1 MKRIALLLTLVS
13 FVFAGKGSLYSRYG
27 VGEINTFL
35 SGKNI
40 GMGSTGLAMF
50 GETHINLLNPAGT
63 SNISNTIISISYR
76 YTTLNSGDASGS
88 SLISTGNISSMA
100 VAFPVY
106 APKKIVMTLGILPYS
121 SVGFDQQ
128 ITQTIS
134 GNQVTQS
141 FEGRGGIT
149 SGNIGFSY
157 ALNSDVILGLTG
169 HYLFGS
175 IYRDQTIS
183 FISNDYFGGSY
194 NQTFSMSGFG
204 LTLGG
209 IYSGIDQAL
218 GLSATKNLN
227 LAMTFFT
234 GSSLSYDEET
244 LRNFS
249 ADQDTIAPGERTLSL
264 PAGLSFG
271 LAYLN
276 NRTIY
281 ASDVHFQNW
290 SGTSIP
296 GAPTSFQNSLRLGAG
311 VEFLPSS
318 DFAGDD
324 FLRRVSYRL
333 GGFYRISNISVNG
346 QSIDEMF
353 GTAGISFPLSVET
366 RMHLGLEAGI
376 RGTTSS
382 SLIKDTVI
390 RFNIAVAA
398 SELMFIQPPI
408 E

>member
-1 MKRIALLLTLVS
+1 MKRILLLFTLIS
-13 FVFAGKGSLYSRYG
+13 FAVAGKGSLYSRYG
-27 VGEINTFL
+27 VGEVNTFL
-35 SGKNI
+35 SGKNV

-50 GETHINLLNPAGT
+50 GETHINMLNPAGT
-63 SNISNTIISISYR
+63 ANISNTIISVSYR
-76 YTTLNSGDASGS
+76 FSMLNSADASGS
-88 SLISTGNISSMA
+88 SFIGTGNISSMA

-106 APKKIVMTLGILPYS
+106 AANKVVMTLGIMPYS
-121 SVGFDQQ
+121 TVGYDQQ
-128 ITQTIS
+128 LTQTIS
-134 GNQVTQS
+134 GSQVVQS

-157 ALNSDVILGLTG
+157 APVSDITLGVTG

-175 IYRDQTIS
+175 IYRDQTIT
-183 FISNDYFGGSY
+183 FIGSDFFGGSY

-204 LTLGG
+204 MTFGG
-209 IYSGIDQAL
+209 IYSGIDKAL
-218 GLSATKNLN
+218 GLSETKNMN
-227 LAMTFFT
+227 FGMTFFT
-234 GSSLSYDEET
+234 GSSLSFEEQT
-244 LRNFS
+244 LRNF
-249 ADQDTIAPGERTLSL
+249 AANQDTIAPPEQTLSL

-281 ASDVHFQNW
+281 ASDVHYQHW
-290 SGTSIP
+290 SGTTIP
-296 GAPTSFQNSLRLGAG
+296 GTSTTFQNSLRIGAG
-311 VEFLPSS
+311 VEFLPAS
-318 DFAGDD
+318 DFIGDD

-346 QSIDEMF
+346 TSINEMF
-353 GTAGISFPLSVET
+353 ATAGMSVPLSAET
-366 RMHLGLEAGI
+366 RLHFGLEAGL

-382 SLIKDTVI
+382 SLIKDTVL